1 MFHRSV
7 LQVSTPKQCIFLY
20 KQQCFKSMGKSGL
33 GSKGDT
39 SRPITNALHFS
50 LQMHTCRTQGKHFR
64 NTFFTVCPRYGILA
78 SYHADRLHISQIQY
92 YIELLTLYGPE
103 SGNNGRTCR
112 RAGAATDQAFP
123 FIHRWRSLHSE
134 FMLKIC
140 FPREKKS
147 KQKQKDS

>member
-1 MFHRSV
+1 MT
-7 LQVSTPKQCIFLY
+7 LAPKEVTLPASPRHPIFLS
-20 KQQCFKSMGKSGL
+20 KCIHARHKANIL
-33 GSKGDT
+33 G
-39 SRPITNALHFS
+39 
-50 LQMHTCRTQGKHFR
+50 
-64 NTFFTVCPRYGILA
+64 TFFNSPVMGYIPRYGILA

-123 FIHRWRSLHSE
+123 FVHCWRSLHSE

-140 FPREKKS
+140 LAKEKK
-147 KQKQKDS
+147 KRQNDTVKIHLF